1 MMYELDIN
9 GDKVQ
14 NVGLRKKMHSLLD
27 KEKIPGIAINDPYG
41 DKVRAYVG
49 GKKFSR
55 DKVKS
60 QLADYIKNKTGK
72 DIFITERKPTD
83 RLKKIKI
90 TQQQLKDVSNG
101 QYLAYM
107 MASGERRNNRSNG
120 LGLKKAENDLLPR
133 FRLKATNDKNYHG
146 IGNKM
151 MEGQLTGKTPHY
163 KKFMRQNHKV
173 SKMEALKN
181 MSKKDREKVED
192 SLSRTGEDFLGN

>member
-1 MMYELDIN
+1 MYELDIN

-27 KEKIPGIAINDPYG
+27 EEKIPGIAINDPYK

-49 GKKFSR
+49 GKKSSR

-60 QLADYIKNKTGK
+60 QLAEYIKNKTGK
-72 DIFITERKPTD
+72 DIFITERKPTN
-83 RLKKIKI
+83 RLRKIKI

-107 MASGERRNNRSNG
+107 MKSGDKRVNESG
-120 LGLKKAENDLLPR
+120 LGLKKAEKDILPR
-133 FRLKATNDKNYHG
+133 FRLKATNGKVYHG
-146 IGNKM
+146 IGNEM
-151 MEGQLTGKTPHY
+151 MKGQLTGKTPHY
-163 KKFMRQNHKV
+163 KKFMRQNHKI

-181 MSKKDREKVED
+181 MSKKDREKVQD
-192 SLSRTGEDFLGN
+192 SLSRIGEDFLGN